1 MTHALEPGT
10 GTIRRRAL
18 FGLLDADGWGW
29 ATVKAFIWLVV
40 LLLMLGYI
48 PDRAY
53 YIVVN
58 RTIDVG
64 LLAWSPINFCPP
76 ENQTL
81 PCPAPQGAVLPWQ
94 PSPVELALP
103 APRSSGSAVQLSS
116 KILYVGGTDGAKPV
130 DSVYIAS
137 LTSDGNF
144 TSWQAGPKL
153 PEARSG
159 AAVAVAGGKLYV
171 LGGTGPNGAT
181 STAWSLE
188 ADATGTLGSW
198 TPATGLNLPQPR
210 TGAAIA
216 SISDGLVLIGGTD
229 ASGKPTQTT
238 WKSTLDAKG
247 ILGAWSEQ
255 APIQAAVTGST
266 AVQVG
271 DYLWLIGG
279 TDATGPSGAVQR
291 GELGTG
297 VAPPAPGTFVNPAAP
312 LAPVKLLQWAVSNT
326 QNLPG
331 PRAGAAVFTANGS
344 IYVAGGADGQGG
356 RTELYWAVPNG
367 NGDIPEWRHLPQTDL
382 PAALTGAAAF
392 VNGPIA
398 FLVGGTTQEGTLVSS
413 ARANLAPQEP
423 FFQLG
428 LVGATIPALRLE
440 GELGQQL
447 GMLSAAG
454 AGTVN
459 FVIMLAV
466 GVLWARRPQVMAWVE
481 RRRRARR
488 DARS

>member
-10 GTIRRRAL
+10 GPIRRRAL
-18 FGLLDADGWGW
+18 FGLLDADGWSW
-29 ATVKAFIWLVV
+29 ASVKAFIWLIVII
-40 LLLMLGYI
+40 LTLGYI

-58 RTIDVG
+58 RTVDVG

-81 PCPAPQGAVLPWQ
+81 PCPAPQGAVLPWA
-94 PSPVELALP
+94 PSPTELALP
-103 APRSSGSAVQLSS
+103 APRTGGSTVQLGS
-116 KILYVGGTDGAKPV
+116 KILYVGGTDGSKPV
-130 DSVYIAS
+130 DTVYVAG
-137 LTSDGNF
+137 LKSDGNF
-144 TSWQAGPKL
+144 TAWQAGPKL
-153 PEARSG
+153 PEARAG
-159 AAVAVAGGKLYV
+159 AAVAVAGGKLFL

-181 STAWSLE
+181 NTAWSLQ
-188 ADATGTLGSW
+188 ADAAGVLGAW
-198 TPATGLNLPQPR
+198 TPVAGLDLPQPR

-216 SISDGLVLIGGTD
+216 SISDGLVLIGGAD
-229 ASGKPTQTT
+229 ASGKPTLTT

-247 ILGAWSEQ
+247 VPGAWSEQ
-255 APIQAAVTGST
+255 SPIQAAVTGAT

-279 TDATGPSGAVQR
+279 SDPNGPSGAVQR
-291 GELGTG
+291 GRLGTG
-297 VAPPAPGTFVNPAAP
+297 VAPPAPGTFVNPATP
-312 LAPVKLLQWAVSNT
+312 PNPVKLLQWGVSNS

-331 PRAGAAVFTANGS
+331 PRAGAAIFTANGS
-344 IYVAGGADGQGG
+344 IYVAGGSDGKASHS
-356 RTELYWAVPNG
+356 ELYWAVPNG
-367 NGDIPEWRHLPQTDL
+367 NGDIPEWRHLSQTDL
-382 PAALTGAAAF
+382 PAGLTGATAF
-392 VNGPIA
+392 VNGAFA
-398 FLVGGTTQEGTLVSS
+398 FLVGGTAQEGTLVSS

-454 AGTVN
+454 AATTN
-459 FVIMLAV
+459 FVILLIV
-466 GVLWARRPQVMAWVE
+466 GVLWARKPQVIAWVAQ
-481 RRRRARR
+481 RRQARR
-488 DARS
+488 SR